1 MLIKKCKFLYLY
13 DCFLCVIFSIYQ
25 TSILNVK
32 NYWGVP
38 WNLHVCM
45 HLCLFTCFHLCCF
58 KYLAHYYLRFT
69 ENSLATLFK
78 QIPCCLKNLVSSTFK
93 VSVYNK
99 WYLSC
104 TLNTIIKLYHKMHC
118 WKISLDKQLDTGT
131 CAGFGCQYLGAL
143 IYTSRYSTF
152 WGRCPFLSLSN
163 AIIVILFYLLISRY
177 VKINSFS
184 TNISYLK
191 MEVSIILYPDVKIMS
206 S

>member
-1 MLIKKCKFLYLY
+1 MSRTIEVYPE
-13 DCFLCVIFSIYQ
+13 
-25 TSILNVK
+25 TSRYVCTFAF
-32 NYWGVP
+32 
-38 WNLHVCM
+38 LHVSFFVALNTRHIVICVLQKTQLL
-45 HLCLFTCFHLCCF
+45 LCSS
-58 KYLAHYYLRFT
+58 RF
-69 ENSLATLFK
+69 LVVF
-78 QIPCCLKNLVSSTFK
+78 KNLVSSTFK
-93 VSVYNK
+93 VSVCNK

-104 TLNTIIKLYHKMHC
+104 TLNTIIKLYHKLHC
-118 WKISLDKQLDTGT
+118 WTISLDKQLDTGT

-152 WGRCPFLSLSN
+152 WERCPFLFLSN

-184 TNISYLK
+184 ANISYLK